1 MNILVV
7 DDDPLSRKMLGV
19 LLQGEGFELIMA
31 ESIRAAR
38 SALAHDTPSL
48 IILDVGL
55 PDGDGFTFCR
65 QLFEEEMQI
74 PIIML
79 TSRDTLNDKLTGFKF
94 GADDYIVKPYEFSEL
109 IERVK
114 AVLRRSSYMQP
125 HLVQEQ
131 VKVGDL
137 ELNVG
142 ELKLKIGGHQ
152 VIQLTPTEMKILSCL
167 MSNVG
172 IVLKRSRIA
181 EVALGYDYEG
191 ASNVVDVY
199 IRRLRK
205 KLEADPTRPQYIET
219 VIGSGYRMCKP
230 GSLKQA
236 AV

>member
-7 DDDPLSRKMLGV
+7 DDEPLSRKMLSV
-19 LLQGEGFELIMA
+19 LLEGEGFELIMA
-31 ESIRAAR
+31 ESMRAAR
-38 SALAHDTPSL
+38 TALIHDTPNL

-65 QLFEEEMQI
+65 QVMEEETHI
-74 PIIML
+74 PIILL
-79 TSRDTLNDKLTGFKF
+79 TSRDTLKDKLTGFKY

-114 AVLRRSSYMQP
+114 AVLRRSSYMQH
-125 HLVQEQ
+125 HLVQDQ

-137 ELNVG
+137 DLNVG
-142 ELKLKIGGHQ
+142 ELKLRVRGKQ
-152 VIQLTPTEMKILSCL
+152 VIQLTPTEMKILGCL

-172 IVLKRSRIA
+172 VVLKRSRIA
-181 EVALGYDYEG
+181 EIALGYDYGG

-205 KLEADPTRPQYIET
+205 KMEVDPTRPQYIET
-219 VIGSGYRMCKP
+219 VVGSGYRMCKP
-230 GSLKQA
+230 LELKTP
-236 AV
+236 VV